1 MALSPCSRQSS
12 FILSDLVV
20 YFRHSLTRCSGS
32 IGLALNNR
40 VLLHEYLLLARRDTM
55 KERVPQ
61 ARMAREGDRRQY
73 RREYKRSL
81 SLCMSSDRCMTFPFG
96 EPVSPLSKHIFRA
109 GHLKCPLASLPLA
122 SVLCCAFT
130 GKSPTN
136 GRLLRSA
143 DFTTMELSHQR
154 GCAAE
159 SKQLLGSR
167 GLDSGLAFGASLV
180 ILCVSLNFLTTFK
193 RAQWNFKRRYVGYTE

>member
-1 MALSPCSRQSS
+1 
-12 FILSDLVV
+12 
-20 YFRHSLTRCSGS
+20 
-32 IGLALNNR
+32 
-40 VLLHEYLLLARRDTM
+40 M

-73 RREYKRSL
+73 SREYKRSL
-81 SLCMSSDRCMTFPFG
+81 SLCMSSDRCMTSPFG
-96 EPVSPLSKHIFRA
+96 EPVSPLSKHIFGA
-109 GHLKCPLASLPLA
+109 GHLKRPLVSLPLS

-130 GKSPTN
+130 GKSPTK
-136 GRLLRSA
+136 GHLLRSA

-154 GCAAE
+154 GCVAE

-167 GLDSGLAFGASLV
+167 AQDSGLAFAASLV

-193 RAQWNFKRRYVGYTE
+193 RAQWNFKRRYVGYTK

>member
-1 MALSPCSRQSS
+1 
-12 FILSDLVV
+12 
-20 YFRHSLTRCSGS
+20 
-32 IGLALNNR
+32 
-40 VLLHEYLLLARRDTM
+40 M

-81 SLCMSSDRCMTFPFG
+81 SLCMSSDRCMTSPFY
-96 EPVSPLSKHIFRA
+96 EPVSTPSKHIFGA
-109 GHLKCPLASLPLA
+109 GQLKRPLANLPLA

-130 GKSPTN
+130 GKSPTK

-143 DFTTMELSHQR
+143 DFTTTELSHQR
-154 GCAAE
+154 GRVAE

-167 GLDSGLAFGASLV
+167 GLDSGLAFGASLA
-180 ILCVSLNFLTTFK
+180 ILCVSLNFF
-193 RAQWNFKRRYVGYTE
+193 NHF

>member
-1 MALSPCSRQSS
+1 
-12 FILSDLVV
+12 
-20 YFRHSLTRCSGS
+20 
-32 IGLALNNR
+32 
-40 VLLHEYLLLARRDTM
+40 M

-81 SLCMSSDRCMTFPFG
+81 SLCASSDRCMTSPFC
-96 EPVSPLSKHIFRA
+96 EPVYPTFKHIFGA
-109 GHLKCPLASLPLA
+109 GHLKRPLASLPLA
-122 SVLCCAFT
+122 PVHCCAFT
-130 GKSPTN
+130 GKSPTK

-143 DFTTMELSHQR
+143 DFTTIELSHQR

-167 GLDSGLAFGASLV
+167 GLDSGLAFGASLA
-180 ILCVSLNFLTTFK
+180 ILCVNLNFFLTTFK
-193 RAQWNFKRRYVGYTE
+193 RAQWNFKRHYVGYTE